1 MIRFNFFMQG
11 PTRPSPLCIIHGPFG
26 SGKSTVLVAMVL
38 ALLAAEPSSRVLVA
52 SATNVAVDRILLGL
66 LDAGCPGLMRLGS
79 LKRIDR
85 RLLPHSLYCSEAKS
99 AQAEAMQELKEML
112 AAASSLQERQ
122 QLRYGCEVAFAVFRS
137 GIAMQRIMLC

>member
-1 MIRFNFFMQG
+1 MQG